1 MTLHIKNVYYPYHE
15 VVRIFAS
22 FRKHDQGIVSDLVVI
37 KYSYAIFF
45 SPIYVY
51 PALEVPAGIYI
62 KRLNTFWPV
71 DQITIFV
78 DK

>member
-1 MTLHIKNVYYPYHE
+1 MTLHNKNVYYPYHE

-62 KRLNTFWPV
+62 KRLNTF
-71 DQITIFV
+71 
-78 DK
+78 